1 MIELWVWVATL
12 ILVTIAYSALA
23 LRYHL
28 VKPEAS
34 AVPLATK
41 NFTARLAT
49 TNAITYFMF
58 TFLAIFGFFSFPL
71 FIPQAL
77 EILSNLWILEAFIV
91 WNIRTA
97 FLIFI
102 NLGSLKAKIC

>member
-1 MIELWVWVATL
+1 MIELWVWIATL
-12 ILVTIAYSALA
+12 ILVGIAYTQLA
-23 LRYHL
+23 LKYHM

-34 AVPLATK
+34 AVPVATK

-49 TNAITYFMF
+49 TNAITYYMF
-58 TFLAIFGFFSFPL
+58 AFLAIFAFFAFPA
-71 FIPQAL
+71 FIPEAL
-77 EILSNLWILEAFIV
+77 VILKQWWIVEAFIV

-102 NLGSLKAKIC
+102 NLGSLRAKIC